1 MTLIIVHR
9 LLQSFLLPPLNSIL
23 IIVFG
28 LCLAKKYRWTRKIII
43 SLGVLTF
50 YIQST
55 PFFAYHLNKSIELPP
70 LKDEQIKTAE
80 AIVVL
85 GGGLNGHSYEY
96 PVKAMPNTETLTR
109 LNYTAYLAREYPNLP
124 IITSGGYTGM
134 HYTEGKVMRYT
145 LITRY
150 HVTNPISVEDSSRNT
165 DENAKYV
172 AKILQE
178 KGIKKV
184 VVVSQAY
191 HLKRACMVFRK
202 YGIEPIPAST
212 DYIYYLDAVTP
223 ALAFIPTA
231 SAMRF
236 TSRALH
242 EIIGYWFYTLSY
254 Y

>member
-9 LLQSFLLPPLNSIL
+9 LLQSLVLPPLNSVL
-23 IIVFG
+23 IIVLGF
-28 LCLAKKYRWTRKIII
+28 CLLKKYRRISKLIIGFGI
-43 SLGVLTF
+43 LTF
-50 YIQST
+50 YIQAT
-55 PFFAYHLNKSIELPP
+55 PYFAYRLNKSIELPP
-70 LKDEQIKTAE
+70 LKDEQIKTVQ

-85 GGGLNGHSYEY
+85 GGGLNAHSYEY
-96 PVKAMPNTETLTR
+96 PVKAIPNTETLTR
-109 LNYTAYLAREYPNLP
+109 LNYAAYLARQYPNLP
-124 IITSGGYTGM
+124 IITSGGYTGT

-145 LITRY
+145 LITSY

-184 VVVSQAY
+184 AVVSQAY
-191 HLKRACMVFRK
+191 HLRRACMVFRK
-202 YGIEPIPAST
+202 YGIEPVPAST

-223 ALAFIPTA
+223 ILAFIPTA

-242 EIIGYWFYTLSY
+242 EIIGYWFYTLQSV
-254 Y
+254 